1 MTSATALPAPSPR
14 FSESK
19 LGARPCWPIVF
30 LWVLSIAQYG
40 YRYILQVNDPAT
52 SFQYAATPAP
62 LSAIKYGL
70 FLSFALFALIRLSR
84 RSVSLTRNYQRMLSI
99 LSGAFA
105 VLAVVVLIRLTVAPG
120 DLNQTGL
127 CAIQFLPWMAS
138 LFLVPLVF
146 GPEHSLTRTL
156 VAFER
161 ITFRIIFPFWLTTV
175 ILAALGIRYPAL
187 SYQGLLLR
195 FGGILDDPNGYACL
209 CLFFIVL
216 AATGR
221 PRFWQLKVTLYVVML
236 LATLS
241 LTGYVTAT
249 VMALGLLL
257 CRVARPKARSKS
269 SIVKQLVNGLG
280 IICLFI
286 LAAAI
291 YQTNQA
297 VSAITSVYEAKS
309 NSRAAHISNLFPDE
323 EMLDATSPVSLVT
336 GIGGFSEDLYWRVL
350 VNFGWLGLVAVAA
363 VIFSSAYFAMI
374 RPSRW
379 RYSTGL
385 WIMGVL
391 IGSNGI
397 SYLMT
402 FPVSLIY
409 WSLLGLLICARNVD
423 NRNLRSSTR

>member
-1 MTSATALPAPSPR
+1 MTSSAALPVPSSHIGEP
-14 FSESK
+14 K
-19 LGARPCWPIVF
+19 LGARPCWPIVW

-70 FLSFALFALIRLSR
+70 FLSFALFALFRLSR
-84 RSVSLTRNYQRMLSI
+84 QSVFLTRPYKNLLSI
-99 LSGAFA
+99 LGCALT
-105 VLAVVVLIRLTVAPG
+105 VLTVVVLIRLTVAPG

-127 CAIQFLPWMAS
+127 CALQFLPWMAS
-138 LFLVPLVF
+138 LFLIPLVF
-146 GPEHSLTRTL
+146 GPEHSLTLTL
-156 VAFER
+156 MTFER
-161 ITFRIIFPFWLTTV
+161 ITFRIILPFWLATV
-175 ILAALGIRYPAL
+175 VLAALGIRYPAL

-216 AATGR
+216 AAAGQ
-221 PRFWQLKVTLYVVML
+221 PRFWRVKVTLYVVML

-249 VMALGLLL
+249 VMALGLLFS
-257 CRVARPKARSKS
+257 RIARPKARSKS
-269 SIVKQLVNGLG
+269 SIVRQLVNGLG
-280 IICLFI
+280 ILCL
-286 LAAAI
+286 LLLGAAI

-297 VSAITSVYEAKS
+297 VSAITSAYEAKS
-309 NSRAAHISNLFPDE
+309 NSSATHISNLLPDE
-323 EMLDATSPVSLVT
+323 EMLDTSSPVSLLT

-350 VNFGWLGLVAVAA
+350 ANFGWLGLIAVAA
-363 VIFSSAYFAMI
+363 VIFSSAYFAMK

-379 RYSTGL
+379 RYSIGL

-409 WSLLGLLICARNVD
+409 WSLLGLLICATNPD
-423 NRNLRSSTR
+423 NGNLRPSTR